1 MPKPLTIAVDVRD
14 LQVAKTGTR
23 TYLEELCGEFKKI
36 ADAGIRFHFID
47 TIIPVYGGENKLLRY
62 IEHARYQLW
71 KQVVLPLKA
80 FFKGCDIVFCTDN
93 CVPLIHLGYKTIPV
107 FHDAFCFESPEA
119 YGKLW
124 LWLYMKTAVPA
135 AKRSPFVIT
144 PTAWS
149 KKQIH
154 HFTGIANEKLEVI
167 YEGPKELNAG
177 NDKLL
182 NKSLLTKFGVMPKNY
197 LLHAGSMFKRKNIP
211 ALIGAYAKI
220 KAGAYPDLKLVLAGP
235 TPANIFDSDYKLILD
250 AINLNKLHD
259 DVLLTGYLTDAELGT
274 LYRNALLYVFPSINE
289 GFGIPI
295 LEAFK
300 SNLPVVIADNTCLPE
315 VGGDAV
321 LQFDPFNV
329 DDIAAKI
336 KAVLDDIKLRED
348 MVNKGRERLKLFSW
362 HNTALQ
368 LIEVFKKAV
377 KPQ

>member
-23 TYLEELCGEFKKI
+23 TYLEELCKEFRKMESSE
-36 ADAGIRFHFID
+36 IRFHFLD
-47 TIIPVYGGENKLLRY
+47 TGISVYSGSNKLLKY
-62 IEHARYQLW
+62 VEHARYQLW
-71 KQVVLPLKA
+71 KQLVLPFKA

-93 CVPLIHLGYKTIPV
+93 CVPIIYLGYKTIPV

-154 HFTGIANEKLEVI
+154 HYTGIANEKLEVI
-167 YEGPKELNAG
+167 YEGPKELNTGSDSQDGSA
-177 NDKLL
+177 
-182 NKSLLTKFGVMPKNY
+182 LLTKLGLTPQKY

-211 ALIGAYAKI
+211 ALIEAFAKI
-220 KAGAYPDLKLVLAGP
+220 KATGYPDLKLVLAGP
-235 TPANIFDSDYKLILD
+235 TPANIFDSDYRLILN
-250 AINLNKLHD
+250 AINTNNLD
-259 DVLLTGYLTDAELGT
+259 QDVLLTGYLADAELGAI
-274 LYRNALLYVFPSINE
+274 YQNALLYVFPSTNE

-300 SNLPVVIADNTCLPE
+300 SNLPVLVANNTCLPE

-321 LQFDPFNV
+321 LQFNPFDV
-329 DDIAAKI
+329 DDMVAKI
-336 KAVLDDIKLRED
+336 KAALNDASLRED
-348 MVNKGRERLKLFSW
+348 MINKGRERLELFSW
-362 HNTALQ
+362 HNTAIQ
-368 LIEVFKKAV
+368 LVEVFKKAV
-377 KPQ
+377 